1 MSFLKKISSSYII
14 TVVSIFLLIILV
26 FVYILFF
33 GSVENLFR
41 LGLENAI
48 FYIIGFIFLG
58 IGITA
63 FLTNLIERPNK
74 KYTKKELYETIK
86 DDYNFLL
93 KDLGDDLYQFLA
105 KQIYSVSEEE
115 FKNNSYLKVLE
126 NKLEE
131 IKIKIDFYFTDDFYE
146 INPLHYFPS
155 PDEEFSMVAQEVNIE
170 LFMDKIKYDHRENI
184 NNFLNKYNSTLPD
197 DLTEKLYA
205 LESLIYGSPLFT
217 HFQSLG
223 IKDSLT
229 KLDTDYEKMRND
241 YRKILEKVIELLSY
255 FEEYEKFTDE
265 DITYYKVNTENK

>member
-26 FVYILFF
+26 FVYILSF

-146 INPLHYFPS
+146 INTLHYFPS

>member
-265 DITYYKVNTENK
+265 DIKYYKVNTENK